1 MNTGYVCYLM
11 IVCPQSDPISI
22 VPISAFLSKYGHFWL
37 KKKDNESHTLVFRAI
52 VHKPMGDI
60 RVGLHLELK

>member
-1 MNTGYVCYLM
+1 MLPYDC
-11 IVCPQSDPISI
+11 
-22 VPISAFLSKYGHFWL
+22 LSSVRPNQYRPHLCLFVQIWSL
-37 KKKDNESHTLVFRAI
+37 LAKKKDNESHTLVFRAI